1 MWITNVDFSKSK
13 LKRTKNSLIEEPE
26 LEKPSDV
33 AQLESL
39 GIPQIQ
45 LDTADEYEIRQYE
58 EALDRIR
65 LRSVDYSTLRLMNWS
80 LVMFHNR

>member
-13 LKRTKNSLIEEPE
+13 QKRTKISLIEEPE

-65 LRSVDYSTLRLMNWS
+65 LRSVDYSTLRLMK
-80 LVMFHNR
+80 